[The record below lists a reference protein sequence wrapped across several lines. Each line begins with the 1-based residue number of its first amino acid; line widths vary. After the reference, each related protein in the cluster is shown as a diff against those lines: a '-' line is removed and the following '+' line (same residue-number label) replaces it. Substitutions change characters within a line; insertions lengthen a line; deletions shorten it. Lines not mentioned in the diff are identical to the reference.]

1 MARKRKDS
9 GIFGGFDA
17 FSTGRKGR
25 KSKGMLSGSL
35 FGGKRRKK
43 EKSLFSGDLFKPS
56 KGRKKDKG
64 LFSGDLFSGGKGKK
78 GDWGLSSIISGPNSF
93 GSLVYSLIGSF
104 FMGSGMANVDEFQP
118 TFESMRSFLK
128 AHGMSPYNKQHILY
142 YMMHFDSHHEA
153 RDMVDEIASMG
164 TSLSGANRMSD
175 KASWAYENWKAYKGN
190 RDFNDMAWQV
200 KTGEKTVEEVQG
212 ILGTYYRQSRGVL
225 YYLQDLA
232 GKDVLA
238 SPAGAIQDI
247 QDEE

>member
-25 KSKGMLSGSL
+25 KS
-35 FGGKRRKK
+35 
-43 EKSLFSGDLFKPS
+43 
-56 KGRKKDKG
+56 
-64 LFSGDLFSGGKGKK
+64 
-78 GDWGLSSIISGPNSF
+78 
-93 GSLVYSLIGSF
+93 
-104 FMGSGMANVDEFQP
+104 
-118 TFESMRSFLK
+118 
-128 AHGMSPYNKQHILY
+128 
-142 YMMHFDSHHEA
+142 
-153 RDMVDEIASMG
+153 
-164 TSLSGANRMSD
+164 
-175 KASWAYENWKAYKGN
+175 KGN